1 MHKNMKGLK
10 ITQSCNTKDGKSPF
24 SLTLVII
31 KFVFDDEL
39 QNIGGSKH
47 DGPLLEQLNIA

>member
-24 SLTLVII
+24 SLRLVIRN
-31 KFVFDDEL
+31 FVFDDERGK
-39 QNIGGSKH
+39 IGGSKR
-47 DGPLLEQLNIA
+47 DGPLLEQLNIV